1 MYRCISCKKKK
12 INKFFFRDIY
22 IYIFFKYR
30 LMFSEFEKFTRLMVF
45 EMVWHNAPCF
55 TSAVQY
61 VRLCVTHLRHVEC
74 RK

>member
-1 MYRCISCKKKK
+1 
-12 INKFFFRDIY
+12 
-22 IYIFFKYR
+22 
-30 LMFSEFEKFTRLMVF
+30 MFSEFEKFTRLMVF